1 MSDKYKHSEQL
12 ENVLK
17 YMNNTMT
24 DQERYKFER
33 ELERD
38 PFLYEAFEGL
48 SEHKTSEIERDIRG
62 IDVISGKRRLSL
74 GFLKYVGY
82 AAGLALLVFAG
93 YWAVTTIDF
102 SKQQTAKNEAEPEN
116 IKFMEPYKPVR
127 TDTIDSLTTVDTTR
141 ILVADAALNQQT
153 NAATMQVQPP
163 KPDKT
168 VQKETAKKKSAILTA
183 DQQTAIKTEGYN
195 AVETVEVAQEF
206 SEESAITAAAA
217 PIDSREDIEEPINAL
232 KRPGVNADPQPLG
245 GSTLFKNYL
254 ESNAK
259 YPEGIQN
266 AKKEFVK
273 IRFKI
278 TKTGEPTSFFIE
290 RSPDDSFSQEAIRLI
305 KSGPKWSPEI
315 KDGIPVDGE
324 VTIRINFKPQDK

>member
-1 MSDKYKHSEQL
+1 
-12 ENVLK
+12 
-17 YMNNTMT
+17 
-24 DQERYKFER
+24 
-33 ELERD
+33 
-38 PFLYEAFEGL
+38 
-48 SEHKTSEIERDIRG
+48 
-62 IDVISGKRRLSL
+62 
-74 GFLKYVGY
+74 
-82 AAGLALLVFAG
+82 
-93 YWAVTTIDF
+93 
-102 SKQQTAKNEAEPEN
+102 
-116 IKFMEPYKPVR
+116 
-127 TDTIDSLTTVDTTR
+127 
-141 ILVADAALNQQT
+141 
-153 NAATMQVQPP
+153 MQVQPP